1 MRGLGPAT
9 GSSRPTRHTL
19 TPNPG
24 QCPVSGR
31 EPQDQAPAP
40 GFPGWA
46 AENKARRGQQLPRA
60 TDSSKGQTE
69 RPPSGTGQTLGNAR
83 QSKQP
88 VAPSIQLSLVFPH
101 THLLFQEP
109 LLFHGLVQ
117 RQTNPLSLCLWDDK
131 RLGRQRQALS
141 EVQAAS
147 WRTHEEQ

>member
-1 MRGLGPAT
+1 MRGLGLAT
-9 GSSRPTRHTL
+9 GSTRPTHHTL
-19 TPNPG
+19 APNPEDSALSRG
-24 QCPVSGR
+24 EGHRIRHLPLASL
-31 EPQDQAPAP
+31 
-40 GFPGWA
+40 
-46 AENKARRGQQLPRA
+46 ENKGRGRGQQLPCA

-101 THLLFQEP
+101 AHLLFQEP
-109 LLFHGLVQ
+109 LLFHSFVQ

-147 WRTHEEQ
+147 WGTHEEQ